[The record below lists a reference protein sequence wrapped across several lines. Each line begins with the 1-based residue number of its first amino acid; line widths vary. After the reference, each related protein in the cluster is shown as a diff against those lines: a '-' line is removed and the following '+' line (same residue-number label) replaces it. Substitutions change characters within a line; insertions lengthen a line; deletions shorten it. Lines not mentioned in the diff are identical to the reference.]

1 MRWAPNKV
9 TGVDLSLSSTGVADS
24 TGKLHTIRPATG
36 AADPP
41 RRLHEIV
48 TKIDDCIPDG
58 DLVVIEDIGGGWKG
72 NTLRRIAELHG
83 GLQVRLFERCLPFRY
98 IPQKSLKK
106 YATGDGAATKEQ
118 MLGAAQSFAIS
129 RSGQR
134 IPANHDE
141 ADALLLRFIG
151 LEGFD
156 LDRIR
161 SYDVSGGPLHEYRA
175 RKLREWFG
183 KVTW

>member
-1 MRWAPNKV
+1 MRWASNAV
-9 TGVDLSLSSTGVADS
+9 TGVDLSLSSTGIADS
-24 TGKLHTIRPATG
+24 TGKLHTIRPTTG
-36 AADPP
+36 ASDQP

-58 DLVVIEDIGGGWKG
+58 DFVIIEDIGGGWKG

-83 GLQVRLFERCLPFRY
+83 GLQVRLFERCLTFQY

-106 YATGDGAATKEQ
+106 YATGDGGATKEQ
-118 MLGAAQSFAIS
+118 MLGAAQSVAIS
-129 RSGQR
+129 RTGQR

-156 LDRIR
+156 LDRLR
-161 SYDVSGGPLHEYRA
+161 TYDLSDVALHRYRA

-183 KVTW
+183 QVRR